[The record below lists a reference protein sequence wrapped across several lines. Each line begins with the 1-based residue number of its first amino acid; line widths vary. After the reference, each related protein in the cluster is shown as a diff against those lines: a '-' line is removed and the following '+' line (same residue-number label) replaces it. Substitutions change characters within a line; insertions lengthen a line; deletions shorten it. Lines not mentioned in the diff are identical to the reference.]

1 MPLSPAAANILNKL
15 GSLRF
20 TCAGEVKL
28 VCAKNTKWILF
39 NPNQL

>member
-15 GSLRF
+15 ARF
-20 TCAGEVKL
+20 VLPVPGEVKL